1 MFLAK
6 YELDN
11 KEYNYIYYNN
21 RNGWEEYHK
30 DTFSPYTKNMD
41 LLILKVSGKNYEERK
56 QCLYD
61 LAIDYS
67 YNFASLSWS
76 YGELAEICNFFET
89 NGKRYGL
96 LKEFKENA
104 IC

>member
-1 MFLAK
+1 MFLGK
-6 YELDN
+6 YELN
-11 KEYNYIYYNN
+11 GKEYFNIYIKK
-21 RNGWEEYHK
+21 NGGWSAFHE
-30 DTFSPYTKNMD
+30 DTFSPTTKNMEILD
-41 LLILKVSGKNYEERK
+41 LVVKGKNYGERK

-61 LAIDYS
+61 LAIDYQ

-76 YGELAEICNFFET
+76 YGELADICNFFEI

-96 LKEFKENA
+96 LKEFRENA

>member
-11 KEYNYIYYNN
+11 KEYNYIYCNN
-21 RNGWEEYHK
+21 MNGWDQYHK
-30 DTFSPYTKNMD
+30 DTFSPDTKD
-41 LLILKVSGKNYEERK
+41 IELLILKVSGKNYEDRK
-56 QCLYD
+56 SYLQD
-61 LAIDYS
+61 LAINYS
-67 YNFASLSWS
+67 NNFASLSWS
-76 YGELAEICNFFET
+76 YGELINIQDFFFK